1 MTSFSEE
8 FSGLF
13 DICQTDYSI
22 YSELSIFPLFRS
34 YTWKYNIQANK
45 TLPKFKAKWQ
55 LFNLMFLIFFIF
67 FITVSQTIS
76 VINRVKCPIFYTHET
91 SGACAGVCACDHTHQ
106 TEKTVCRNLHRVY
119 NKSTAHDSLHMT
131 TTVTLGQ

>member
-1 MTSFSEE
+1 MTSFSEQ

-13 DICQTDYSI
+13 DKCQTDYSI
-22 YSELSIFPLFRS
+22 YSKLSIFPLFRS

-55 LFNLMFLIFFIF
+55 LFNLMFLTFLSFLHYN
-67 FITVSQTIS
+67 VLDNC
-76 VINRVKCPIFYTHET
+76 VINRVKCPIFYTHQT

-106 TEKTVCRNLHRVY
+106 MEKTVCRNLHRVY